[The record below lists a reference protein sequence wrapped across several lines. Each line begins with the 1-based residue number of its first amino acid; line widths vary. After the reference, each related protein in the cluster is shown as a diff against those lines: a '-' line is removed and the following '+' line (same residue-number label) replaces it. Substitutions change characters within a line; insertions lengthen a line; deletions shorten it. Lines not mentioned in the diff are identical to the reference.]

1 MSRGKRHI
9 LNQDGREINAPG
21 EVRGAVIISVGL
33 RRGRRHGMQDLFIGL
48 VAGLAVAGGA
58 LLWQRARWLARAA
71 GADARADGLEAA
83 LHAAHDQA
91 RAAEAAREAMR
102 DRLAGQQARI
112 AELETLLAR
121 ERQEA
126 QARMELL
133 ARAEQRL
140 AETFS
145 ALSARALQGNNEAF
159 LALARENLAQFQEA
173 ARGDLAAR
181 QQAVDALLAPV
192 RQALEQLGGQTR
204 ELEQARARDA
214 GDLTRQ
220 LQTLAQAQ
228 GELRQETARLVTAL
242 RRPEVR
248 GRWGEVQL
256 RRVVELAGMLE
267 HCDFAEQ
274 QTADDG
280 SRPDMVMRLPGG
292 KQVVLDAK
300 TPLAAYLQAL
310 EASDEAARADAM
322 ARFARHVREHAQ
334 RLAAKVYWQQFQ
346 PAPEFVVMFLPGEAF
361 FSAALRED
369 PQLIEFAAQRRVIL
383 AAPTTLLALL
393 KAVYHGWREAALAD
407 NARQISELGARLY
420 QRLARLG
427 EHWQGV
433 GRSLGQA
440 VRAYNEASASLEG
453 RVLVTAREFAA
464 LRAAP
469 VGAALAAP
477 APVESVPRDL
487 RAPELLGD
495 AGER

>member
-1 MSRGKRHI
+1 M
-9 LNQDGREINAPG
+9 QEF
-21 EVRGAVIISVGL
+21 VIGLTVGL
-33 RRGRRHGMQDLFIGL
+33 IL
-48 VAGLAVAGGA
+48 AGGM
-58 LLWQRARWLARAA
+58 LLWLRARWLARAA
-71 GADARADGLEAA
+71 AADARAEGLEAA
-83 LHAAHDQA
+83 LRAA
-91 RAAEAAREAMR
+91 RAQAQMLEGARDTARE
-102 DRLAGQQARI
+102 RLAGQQARI
-112 AELETLLAR
+112 AELETLLAG

-126 QARMELL
+126 QARAALL
-133 ARAEQRL
+133 TQAEQRL
-140 AETFS
+140 TETFR
-145 ALSARALQGNNEAF
+145 ALSAQALQGNNASF

-181 QQAVDALLAPV
+181 QQAVEALLAPV
-192 RQALEQLGGQTR
+192 REALERLGGQTR
-204 ELEQARARDA
+204 ELEQARARDF
-214 GDLTRQ
+214 GDLARQ
-220 LQTLAQAQ
+220 LHGLTQAQ
-228 GELRQETARLVTAL
+228 GELRQETARLVTSL

-256 RRVVELAGMLE
+256 RRVVELAGMLA

-274 QTADDG
+274 QVSDDG
-280 SRPDMVMRLPGG
+280 ARPDMVIRLPGG

-300 TPLAAYLQAL
+300 TPLAAYLEAL
-310 EASDEAARADAM
+310 EAPDDVARAEAL
-322 ARFARHVREHAQ
+322 ARFVRHVREHVQ
-334 RLAAKVYWQQFQ
+334 RLAAKTYWQQFQ

-369 PQLIEFAAQRRVIL
+369 AELIEFAAQRRVIL

-433 GRSLGQA
+433 GKSLGQA

-469 VGAALAAP
+469 VGTTLAAP
-477 APVESVPRDL
+477 APVEQAPREL
-487 RAPELLGD
+487 RAPELFGD
-495 AGER
+495 AREP

>member
-1 MSRGKRHI
+1 
-9 LNQDGREINAPG
+9 
-21 EVRGAVIISVGL
+21 
-33 RRGRRHGMQDLFIGL
+33 MQAYFIGL
-48 VAGLAVAGGA
+48 AAGLVVAGGA
-58 LLWQRARWLARAA
+58 LLWLRARWLARAA
-71 GADARADGLEAA
+71 AADARAEGLEAA
-83 LHAAHDQA
+83 LQAA
-91 RAAEAAREAMR
+91 RAQAQTLQGALDAARER
-102 DRLAGQQARI
+102 QAGQQARI
-112 AELETLLAR
+112 VELETLLAG

-126 QARMELL
+126 QARAALL
-133 ARAEQRL
+133 AHAEQRL
-140 AETFS
+140 AETFR
-145 ALSARALQGNNEAF
+145 ALSAQALQGNNVSF

-181 QQAVDALLAPV
+181 QQAVEALLAPV
-192 RQALEQLGGQTR
+192 REALERLGGQTR
-204 ELEQARARDA
+204 ELEQARARDF
-214 GDLTRQ
+214 GDLGRQ
-220 LQTLAQAQ
+220 LHGLAQAQ
-228 GELRQETARLVTAL
+228 AELRQETARLVTAL

-274 QTADDG
+274 QVSDEGA
-280 SRPDMVMRLPGG
+280 RPDMVMRLPGG

-300 TPLAAYLQAL
+300 TPLAAYLEAL
-310 EASDEAARADAM
+310 EAPDDGARAEAL
-322 ARFARHVREHAQ
+322 ASFARHVREHVQ
-334 RLAAKVYWQQFQ
+334 RLAAKTYWQQFQ

-369 PQLIEFAAQRRVIL
+369 AELIEFAAQRRVIL

-433 GRSLGQA
+433 GKGLGQA

-469 VGAALAAP
+469 AGATLAAP
-477 APVESVPRDL
+477 APVEQVPREL
-487 RAPELLGD
+487 RAPELFGD
-495 AGER
+495 LREP

>member
-1 MSRGKRHI
+1 M
-9 LNQDGREINAPG
+9 QEF
-21 EVRGAVIISVGL
+21 VIGLTVGL
-33 RRGRRHGMQDLFIGL
+33 IL
-48 VAGLAVAGGA
+48 AGGA
-58 LLWQRARWLARAA
+58 LLWLRARWLARAA
-71 GADARADGLEAA
+71 AADARAEGLEAA
-83 LHAAHDQA
+83 LQAA
-91 RAAEAAREAMR
+91 RAQAQTLQGALDAARER
-102 DRLAGQQARI
+102 QAGQQARI
-112 AELETLLAR
+112 VELETLLAG

-126 QARMELL
+126 QARAALL
-133 ARAEQRL
+133 AHAEQRL
-140 AETFS
+140 TETFR
-145 ALSARALQGNNEAF
+145 ALSAQALQGNNASF

-181 QQAVDALLAPV
+181 QQAVEALLAPV
-192 RQALEQLGGQTR
+192 REALERLGGQTR
-204 ELEQARARDA
+204 ELEQARARDF
-214 GDLTRQ
+214 GDLGRQ
-220 LQTLAQAQ
+220 LHGLAQAQ
-228 GELRQETARLVTAL
+228 AELRQETARLVTAL

-274 QTADDG
+274 QVSDDG
-280 SRPDMVMRLPGG
+280 ARPDMVMRLPGG

-300 TPLAAYLQAL
+300 TPLAAYLEAL
-310 EASDEAARADAM
+310 EAPDDGARAEAL
-322 ARFARHVREHAQ
+322 ARFARHVREHVQ
-334 RLAAKVYWQQFQ
+334 RLAAKTYWQQFQ

-369 PQLIEFAAQRRVIL
+369 VELIEFAAQRRVIL

-433 GRSLGQA
+433 GKSLGQA

-469 VGAALAAP
+469 VGTTLAAP
-477 APVESVPRDL
+477 APVEQVPREL
-487 RAPELLGD
+487 RAPELFGD
-495 AGER
+495 AREP